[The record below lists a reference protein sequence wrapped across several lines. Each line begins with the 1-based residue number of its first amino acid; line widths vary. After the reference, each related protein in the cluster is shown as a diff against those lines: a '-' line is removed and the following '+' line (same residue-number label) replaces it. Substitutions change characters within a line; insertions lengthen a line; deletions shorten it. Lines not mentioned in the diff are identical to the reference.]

1 MNKLAIALG
10 AGLMT
15 AVVVSA
21 VVAVQAK
28 RGFDDEV
35 QKRSYG
41 PGNETFAFTAAPRGT
56 GGRASDCVVCHSLSR
71 SEPMRSAPTLA
82 GIVGAPKARSEW
94 FSYSLALRKKGG
106 VWSEDELDKFLAN
119 PSGFVPGTSKVLP
132 PIKDDKQR
140 RELIAYLRTL
150 QG

>member
-10 AGLMT
+10 AGLIT
-15 AVVVSA
+15 AIAVTA

-28 RGFDDEV
+28 RGVDSAV

-41 PGNETFAFTAAPRGT
+41 PDNEVFTFTKVPDGKGGPAA
-56 GGRASDCVVCHSLSR
+56 DCVVCHSLSR
-71 SEPMRSAPTLA
+71 NDPMRAAPTLA
-82 GIVGAPKARSEW
+82 GIVGAPKARSHW
-94 FSYSLALRKKGG
+94 FAYSLALRKKGG

-119 PSGFVPGTSKVLP
+119 PSGFIPGTSKVLP
-132 PIKDDKQR
+132 PIKDAAR
-140 RELIAYLRTL
+140 RKALIAYLKTL